1 MEEKDDVIYLS
12 SQVNELF
19 ATTKLTQYF
28 TNELKKSIELT
39 ILFPIIEEISLSK
52 FVVSIEDK
60 MVISK

>member
-28 TNELKKSIELT
+28 TNKLKKSIELT